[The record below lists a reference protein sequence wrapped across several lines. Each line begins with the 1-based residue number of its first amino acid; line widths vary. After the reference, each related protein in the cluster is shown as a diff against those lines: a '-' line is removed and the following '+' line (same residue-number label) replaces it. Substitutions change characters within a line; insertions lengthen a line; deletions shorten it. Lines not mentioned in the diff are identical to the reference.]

1 MKGVQEMYK
10 DLEVK
15 DKNHIAYVCMKL
27 KELLSNDTEH
37 QLLKNPNLVYVKHI
51 ILHRHAFAKVEHRT
65 KYHGMFSNEHDVDKI
80 GLALILGREETRRIH
95 KILAPHHNTTVDSA
109 THDILVE
116 KIFDWES
123 CHYTKLDEPKTA
135 YEYLVTAKPQYTDKM
150 KPIMEELGLWGEE
163 NKSPLTEE
171 HYKQMEDSID
181 DETIIAEVR
190 KSLNYL
196 KGLM

>member
-1 MKGVQEMYK
+1 MYK

-27 KELLSNDTEH
+27 KELLANDTEH
-37 QLLKNPNLVYVKHI
+37 QLLKNPNLEYVKHI
-51 ILHRHAFAKVEHRT
+51 ILHRQAFAKVEHRT
-65 KYHGMFSNEHDVDKI
+65 QYHGMFSNEHDIDKI
-80 GLALILGREETRRIH
+80 GLALVLGRDDTRRIH
-95 KILAPHHNTTVDSA
+95 KILAAHHNTTVEDA
-109 THDILVE
+109 TKEILVE

-135 YEYLVTAKPQYTDKM
+135 YEYLTTAKPQYLEKM

-171 HYKQMEDSID
+171 HYKQMSESLDM
-181 DETIIAEVR
+181 ETVIAEVR

>member
-1 MKGVQEMYK
+1 MKE
-10 DLEVK
+10 LSIA
-15 DKNHIAYVCMKL
+15 DKNHIQYVVIKL
-27 KELLSNDTEH
+27 EELLKTDTIH
-37 QLLKNPNLVYVKHI
+37 SLHKNENFEYVKHI

-65 KYHGMFSNEHDVDKI
+65 KYHGKFSNEHDVDKI
-80 GLALILGREETRRIH
+80 VLALILGREETRRIH
-95 KILAPHHNTTVDSA
+95 KILAPHHNTTVESA

-123 CHYTKLDEPKTA
+123 CHYTKLNEPKTA

-190 KSLNYL
+190 KSLKYL
-196 KGLM
+196 KGVI